1 VKVFGSID
9 LNNNE
14 IKQTGFEVLTY
25 FPAAKEGK
33 VVYRSDYGDTYVC
46 VSVSPP
52 VWMPTTNAAAY
63 THHQPGGGMIWD
75 VMHMLGTTEVFVQV
89 YDDNGQQIIPDSINI
104 INQDNIVITFGS
116 STVAGK
122 AVVSALKDH
131 VGITL
136 EGATIS
142 DITTT
147 TTATWS
153 SQKIQDTINAAV
165 SGNITPIVA
174 QILYPNVTQDDVL
187 ILDCKTV
194 VGIYEF
200 DGSGY
205 DQLIPGI
212 DYSIRREFADGSQ
225 IHVITKIKQTT
236 ADLVVDYM

>member
-1 VKVFGSID
+1 
-9 LNNNE
+9 
-14 IKQTGFEVLTY
+14 
-25 FPAAKEGK
+25 
-33 VVYRSDYGDTYVC
+33 
-46 VSVSPP
+46 
-52 VWMPTTNAAAY
+52 
-63 THHQPGGGMIWD
+63 MIWD

-89 YDDNGQQIIPDSINI
+89 YDESGQMVIPDSINV
-104 INQDNIVITFGS
+104 INQDNVVITFGS

-153 SQKIQDTINAAV
+153 SQKIQDTIDAAV

-174 QILYPNVTQDDVL
+174 QASYPSVTWDDVF
-187 ILDCKTV
+187 ILECKTIV
-194 VGIYEF
+194 AIYEF
-200 DGSGY
+200 DGAGY
-205 DQLIPGI
+205 EQLIPGI
-212 DYSIRREFADGSQ
+212 DYTVRREFADGSQ
-225 IHVITKIKQTT
+225 IHVITKNKQTT

>member
-1 VKVFGSID
+1 MKVFGPID

-14 IKQTGFEVLTY
+14 LKQTGFEVLTY
-25 FPAAKEGK
+25 FPSPKEGK

-46 VSVSPP
+46 VSASPP

-75 VMHMLGTTEVFVQV
+75 VMHMLGTSEVFVQV

-104 INQDNIVITFGS
+104 INQDNVVITFGTS
-116 STVAGK
+116 SVAGK
-122 AVVSALKDH
+122 AVVSALNDH

-136 EGATIS
+136 DGAVIS

-147 TTATWS
+147 TTTTWS

-165 SGNITPIVA
+165 SGNITPIVGQA
-174 QILYPNVTQDDVL
+174 SYPNVTQDDVF
-187 ILDCKTV
+187 ILECKTIV
-194 VGIYEF
+194 AIYEF

-205 DQLIPGI
+205 VQLIPGI
-212 DYSIRREFADGSQ
+212 DYTVRREFADGSQ
-225 IHVITKIKQTT
+225 IHVITKNKQTT